1 MMNIL
6 QPCAG
11 ARLEAG
17 EGTISLA
24 LDCVPALTSGI
35 GSRPEDLKV
44 EAWSAASSGRPA
56 TVFEVEPLGGC
67 TVVTVDTGREK
78 LKALMRGQ
86 PEVRLDSAVA
96 PSCHP
101 AKVHFFGAA
110 GEALTR

>member
-17 EGTISLA
+17 EGMIWLA

-35 GSRPEDLKV
+35 GRRPEDLKV
-44 EAWSAASSGRPA
+44 EARSAASSGRPA

-78 LKALMRGQ
+78 LRALMGGQ
-86 PEVRLDSAVA
+86 PEVRFDSAVA
-96 PSCHP
+96 P
-101 AKVHFFGAA
+101 AA
-110 GEALTR
+110 IRQKFIFSGRRARR